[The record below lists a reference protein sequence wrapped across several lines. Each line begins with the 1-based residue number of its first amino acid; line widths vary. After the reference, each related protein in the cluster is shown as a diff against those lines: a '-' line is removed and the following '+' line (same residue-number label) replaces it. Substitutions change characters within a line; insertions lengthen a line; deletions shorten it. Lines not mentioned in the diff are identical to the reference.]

1 MAGVFHIG
9 GGWPISWFH
18 FARAI
23 FDTAGIQAPLVAT
36 NEREYRTPAR
46 RPKYSALSN
55 AKMERLGLDPM
66 PPLRQMLETYFAD
79 RTQGH

>member
-1 MAGVFHIG
+1 M
-9 GGWPISWFH
+9 
-18 FARAI
+18 
-23 FDTAGIQAPLVAT
+23 QAPLVAT

-66 PPLRQMLETYFAD
+66 PPLRQMLEAYFAE
-79 RTQGH
+79 RAQSQ